1 MSDYE
6 ATLSDKVTKYLIPE
20 NDVDRDSTS
29 IALIGHGQPNY
40 GLDQNENFLHV
51 LEHFASDTEPTMPI
65 RGQIWFKVNDED
77 KTFELKL
84 CKKPATRMNDD
95 GTSDA
100 EWSKLLISSSGSDA
114 PTNPATGDI
123 WYDSESHQFKIYDSE
138 LEDPTDPNSG
148 WNTIGPKDVEHNETE
163 NTSFESNK
171 TNPSRTFKMSKKLF
185 ARDIYNSEEEEQQAR
200 HTGSLHLV
208 TLKVLI
214 KEVPT
219 QGSGTI
225 DTLRACAMIYRFTV
239 RTVSSG
245 STSNPSYSVSIFGAP
260 NYEIIS
266 KSDNLEFTTNLE
278 VRGGDVVF
286 TINNESTKTG
296 TYFVNGIDMEIT
308 RV

>member
-65 RGQIWFKVNDED
+65 RGQIWFKLNED
-77 KTFELKL
+77 GNTYELWV
-84 CKKPATRMNDD
+84 CKKSATTTESAVWDKILKAPV
-95 GTSDA
+95 SD
-100 EWSKLLISSSGSDA
+100 EGE
-114 PTNPATGDI
+114 PENPSPGDI
-123 WYDSESHQFKIYDSE
+123 WYDFSDHQLKIYDDSIPSE
-138 LEDPTDPNSG
+138 DNPDVMGG
-148 WNTIGPKDVEHNETE
+148 WNTIGPDDVIHEEKDNQTVV
-163 NTSFESNK
+163 SNS
-171 TNPSRTFKMSKKLF
+171 TNPSRSYVMNKKLF
-185 ARDIYNSEEEEQQAR
+185 AKDIYNSEDESGR
-200 HTGSLHLV
+200 TGSLHLV

-214 KEVPT
+214 KEVPI
-219 QGSGTI
+219 QSGGSVSN
-225 DTLRACAMIYRFTV
+225 LKACAMIYRFTV
-239 RTVSSG
+239 RTISSG
-245 STSNPSYSVSIFGAP
+245 TDENPSYSISIFGAP

-266 KSDNLEFTTNLE
+266 KSDDLIFTTNLE
-278 VRGGDVVF
+278 VNGGNVVF
-286 TINNESTKTG
+286 TINNQSTSAG